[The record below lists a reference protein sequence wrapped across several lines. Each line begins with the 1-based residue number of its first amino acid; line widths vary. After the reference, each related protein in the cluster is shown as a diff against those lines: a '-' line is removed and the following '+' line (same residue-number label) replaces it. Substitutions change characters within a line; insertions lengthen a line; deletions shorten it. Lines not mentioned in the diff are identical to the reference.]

1 MIKEDKT
8 RIMITVPKTLEDD
21 LEVLCG
27 QMGVSKSQFI
37 AMALGEKIMAYKR
50 AFEMTKEVLLTSPE
64 SLIKPLTDK

>member
-1 MIKEDKT
+1 MIKENKS
-8 RIMITVPKTLEDD
+8 RVMITIPKSIETD

-37 AMALGEKIMAYKR
+37 SMALGEKIMAYKK
-50 AFEMTKEVLLTSPE
+50 AFEVTQEVLRTSPE